1 MNNRVALSGAI
12 VCALVAGCASYSER
26 VIEKPVPA
34 STTTHRTVTTEVSP
48 GPPTAPPTTVYTT
61 TTR

>member
-1 MNNRVALSGAI
+1 MKHFALLGVMA
-12 VCALVAGCASYSER
+12 CAFVAGCASYSER

-34 STTTHRTVTTEVSP
+34 ATTTHRTVVTEVPP
-48 GPPTAPPTTVYTT
+48 GPPTAPPTAVYTT

>member
-1 MNNRVALSGAI
+1 MKLVTLSGVAA
-12 VCALVAGCASYSER
+12 CAFVVGCASYSER
-26 VIEKPVPA
+26 VVEKPVPA
-34 STTTHRTVTTEVSP
+34 STTTHRTVVTEVPP